1 MLDKKIK
8 PIINASVI
16 GFSIVFSILIGLV
29 IGIYLDKLFN
39 TKPYLTIIFLIF
51 GIISGFKNMIY
62 FVKKA
67 YDHKDDK

>member
-8 PIINASVI
+8 PIINASAI
-16 GFSIVFSILIGLV
+16 GLSIVFSILIGLV
-29 IGIYLDKLFN
+29 IGIYLDKLFE

-62 FVKKA
+62 FVKKS
-67 YDHKDDK
+67 YNNNDDK